1 MKILFFVDGNYQ
13 NRISRIEQTLRQ
25 FQTFLHHRK
34 PLAVPVGIVAIHVV
48 VIVFPVTSPCVIGW
62 VDVDTIHLS
71 GIEVLQQLECMVVV
85 RLDQRV
91 PQVTVW
97 RIADCVQWL
106 QIGIDGLTELGHTHQ
121 HIYRQHDAL
130 LRRLVE
136 TGSLSILDF
145 LYIVDVRNLSVLLG
159 HDGTA
164 LYRDIVKR
172 CGLRQMLFKY
182 QTEFLLA
189 IGPLHLCANPLT
201 QGLVR
206 NLANQ
211 IV

>member
-1 MKILFFVDGNYQ
+1 M
-13 NRISRIEQTLRQ
+13 
-25 FQTFLHHRK
+25 
-34 PLAVPVGIVAIHVV
+34 
-48 VIVFPVTSPCVIGW
+48 VI
-62 VDVDTIHLS
+62 
-71 GIEVLQQLECMVVV
+71 V

-91 PQVTVW
+91 PQVAVR
-97 RIADCVQWL
+97 RIADGIQRL
-106 QIGIDGLTELGHTHQ
+106 QIGIDGLTELGHANQRIH
-121 HIYRQHDAL
+121 RKHDAL

-145 LYIVDVRNLSVLLG
+145 LYIVDVCDLPVLRG

-182 QTEFLLA
+182 QTKFLLA

>member
-1 MKILFFVDGNYQ
+1 MSI
-13 NRISRIEQTLRQ
+13 
-25 FQTFLHHRK
+25 
-34 PLAVPVGIVAIHVV
+34 GIVAIHIV
-48 VIVFPVTSPCVIGW
+48 VIVFPVSRPCVIGW

-71 GIEVLQQLECMVVV
+71 GIEVLQQLERMVVV
-85 RLDQRV
+85 RFNQRV
-91 PQVTVW
+91 PQVAVR
-97 RIADCVQWL
+97 RIADGIQRL
-106 QIGIDGLTELGHTHQ
+106 QIGIDGLTELGHANQRIH
-121 HIYRQHDAL
+121 RKHDAL

-145 LYIVDVRNLSVLLG
+145 LYIVDVCDLPVLRG